1 MQIQRRSRMP
11 KLMDYDA
18 FLKNNKNVKSV
29 SAGKELSSSDN
40 QYNRVLYDKYVTQA
54 TLEEQRQ
61 AALTK
66 NDDAR
71 KNALRE
77 NSVLSEKAKKYLG
90 QQLALSGQAK
100 TGMAESSI
108 LDLYARQAS
117 ARNDINQSYKGKE
130 SDIMLEYDRQANQV
144 DADTNARLMEIEADA
159 DIQKKTDRAESAQ
172 VLGANL
178 ESYKNNQMSFDDLI
192 NTYNKN
198 KQSLDDSKDATLIKQ
213 YETEYVKGKIS
224 DYVSKQY
231 AFEPTKVIS
240 VEDAVASDDR
250 SIDSFGSYKREI
262 TSKIIGLA
270 KSGELDRLVAES
282 GDKPI
287 MFDTGWEH
295 NIIYYQGVFMQ
306 VSGEQQAELE
316 KQIPCY
322 TVESGRVEN
331 FN

>member
-1 MQIQRRSRMP
+1 MP
-11 KLMDYDA
+11 NLMDYEA
-18 FLKNNKNVKSV
+18 YLKSDKNARV
-29 SAGKELSSSDN
+29 SQNGKALSNSDEK
-40 QYNRVLYDKYVTQA
+40 YNRTLYDKYIKQA
-54 TLEEQRQ
+54 TLEGQKQ
-61 AALTK
+61 AALTQ
-66 NDDAR
+66 NEDAR

-77 NSVLSEKAKKYLG
+77 QAVLSEKAKKYLG

-100 TGMAESSI
+100 TGASESSM
-108 LDLYARQAS
+108 LDLYARQAN
-117 ARNDINQSYKGKE
+117 ARNEINQSYEGKE
-130 SDIMLEYDRQANQV
+130 SDIMLEYDRQLNQV

-159 DIQKKTDRAESAQ
+159 DSQKQTDRVE
-172 VLGANL
+172 GASTLTQNL
-178 ESYKNNQMSFDDLI
+178 EAYKNNQMSFESFVDA
-192 NTYNKN
+192 YRKN
-198 KQSLDDSKDATLIKQ
+198 KESLDDSKDATLIKQ

-270 KSGELDRLVAES
+270 KSGELDRLVAENGS
-282 GDKPI
+282 KPI

-316 KQIPCY
+316 EQIPCY
-322 TVESGRVEN
+322 TVEDGSVKKFE
-331 FN
+331 